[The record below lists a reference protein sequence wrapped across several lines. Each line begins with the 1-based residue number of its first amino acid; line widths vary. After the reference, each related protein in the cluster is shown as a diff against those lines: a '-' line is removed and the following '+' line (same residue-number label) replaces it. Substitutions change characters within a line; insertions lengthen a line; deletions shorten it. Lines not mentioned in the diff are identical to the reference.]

1 MDVTERNPAQNAPP
15 SDAISRSAHVW
26 QPWVQERSYRAKLT
40 LGVCGLV
47 LLTGAA
53 VTWLAHRSARTST
66 ESLARSLFREVSSHA
81 ATQSREYVVR
91 AAPLV
96 ESLVQLANDGL
107 ALDDSDRLASQ
118 ILAVLQANEG
128 LSWISYGDESGNF
141 TGAYRPVEG
150 GIRINQSR
158 IIDGHTR
165 LVEHDVQSDGS
176 RRINREDDDTGYDPR
191 IRPFYRKAKEAGR
204 LVWLPPYVFYNQG
217 VPGVS
222 CAAPVYD
229 QWHQF
234 RGVISIDFDLKAL
247 SGFVSRLAMSE
258 NSKLFL
264 FTSDEVLL
272 AHPSF
277 NTMKSGASGRDS
289 KLLTLA
295 DTGDPIVASVRT
307 RNRPASASAA
317 VQNGFDFFEFQH
329 DGEDYFASTISFRV
343 GDDLTWLVGAVAPKS
358 DFLSGVWRSQALALA
373 FGALTCLLSVILA
386 FAMARRVS
394 EPVLALIGFM
404 QRVGDGDLEAKASF
418 SGSREF
424 RQLSDALN
432 RMIAD
437 LRDRLRLR
445 HSLNVAMEVQQRLL
459 PQRPPRP
466 RGLDVAGH
474 STYCDETGGDYYD
487 FLILDEAEPESVL
500 VALGDVMG
508 HGVAAALVMAG
519 ARAVLRDRAHST
531 GSLAELMGRLNRLL
545 AADLDG
551 TRFMTMY
558 LAVIS
563 AGDGIIRWVSAGHDP
578 AIIFDPASESFEEID
593 GGELPLG
600 VMDSTEY
607 VERRYGPVQAGQIV
621 VVGTDGIWEMHD
633 ARGQQFGKERL
644 REAIKHAA
652 SQSASDIVNEI
663 LARLAEFRGDCRQTD
678 DVTFVVVKAVHVI
691 AQPSAQGESHF
702 LNRI

>member
-1 MDVTERNPAQNAPP
+1 MSVPLQKLAHDSPP
-15 SDAISRSAHVW
+15 SGNS
-26 QPWVQERSYRAKLT
+26 QPPRLSPASIKDLSFRARLT
-40 LGVCGLV
+40 LAVCTLV
-47 LLTGAA
+47 LLTGAM
-53 VTWLAHRSARTST
+53 VTWLAHRSAKSST
-66 ESLARSLFREVSSHA
+66 ESLARSLFREVSNHA
-81 ATQSREYVVR
+81 ATQSQSHVLR

-96 ESLVQLANDGL
+96 ESLVQLADDGL

-118 ILAVLQANEG
+118 LLSILKANEG
-128 LSWISYGDESGNF
+128 LSWVSYGDESGNF

-150 GIRINQSR
+150 GLRLNQSHIVGGR
-158 IIDGHTR
+158 TR
-165 LVEHDVQSDGS
+165 MAEHNVEADGS
-176 RRINREDDDTGYDPR
+176 RRVHRTDDDSGYDPR
-191 IRPFYRKAKEAGR
+191 ARPFYRKAKEAGR
-204 LVWLPPYVFYNQG
+204 LVWLPPYVFYSQRI
-217 VPGVS
+217 PGVS

-229 QWHQF
+229 DEQQL
-234 RGVISIDFDLKAL
+234 RGVISVDFDLNAL

-258 NSKLFL
+258 NSDLFL

-272 AHPSF
+272 AHPSL
-277 NTMKSGASGRDS
+277 NKSTAGSEADP
-289 KLLTLA
+289 KLLTLSDA
-295 DTGDPIVASVRT
+295 GEPLLEAMRKTS
-307 RNRPASASAA
+307 RPSGSAERLS
-317 VQNGFDFFEFQH
+317 GFKFFEFQH
-329 DGEDYFASTISFRV
+329 DGADYYASTTAFPV

-373 FGALTCLLSVILA
+373 FGTLALLGSLLLA

-394 EPVLALIGFM
+394 GPVLSLIGFM
-404 QRVGDGDLEAKASF
+404 QRVGDGDLEAKADF
-418 SGSREF
+418 AGSREF

-487 FLILDEAEPESVL
+487 FLILDETEPDNVL

-531 GSLAELMGRLNRLL
+531 GSLADLMGRLNRLL
-545 AADLDG
+545 SADLEG

-558 LAVIS
+558 LAVVNS
-563 AGDGIIRWVSAGHDP
+563 ADGNIRWVSAGHDP
-578 AIIFDPASESFEEID
+578 AIVYDPASESFEEID

-600 VMDSTEY
+600 VMDATQY
-607 VERRYGPVQAGQIV
+607 VEQTYPLRPGQIV
-621 VVGTDGIWEMHD
+621 LVGTDGIWEMHNE
-633 ARGQQFGKERL
+633 AGEQFGKARL
-644 REAIKHAA
+644 REAIQDAAA
-652 SQSASDIVNEI
+652 SSAAEIVDEI
-663 LARLAEFRGDCRQTD
+663 LARLAEFRGECRPTD
-678 DVTFVVVKAVHVI
+678 DVTFVIIKALPVA
-691 AQPSAQGESHF
+691 AQPGRRAESTPS
-702 LNRI
+702 LTAN